1 MEWVQET
8 GRIYAVGEDGKLL
21 AEVTFPE
28 KDGIAQINHTFVD
41 ESLRGQGV
49 AGKLLE
55 EVSQRLRKEGKKAV
69 PICSYAV
76 KWFEKHPEYS
86 DLLSFQ
92 NFENVIACSGNFHRG
107 RVDCRQS
114 ETTKLLFHNFLLP
127 PLFRKGCPSRAVL
140 SFFVQVLI

>member
-76 KWFEKHPEYS
+76 KCRKHPEYS
-86 DLLSFQ
+86 TCFPLFKIL
-92 NFENVIACSGNFHRG
+92 ENVIACSGNFHRG